1 MVRRS
6 LTTENRIAVRHPHLA
21 TFGGHCF
28 PAGLGGGA
36 GAAMRGGGGGGAAIR
51 GGGGAGAAMRG
62 GGGGGA
68 AIRGG
73 GGGGAAIRGGG
84 GGGAAIRGGAACS
97 SLGVTAGFGAG

>member
-1 MVRRS
+1 MNGYCRREADRQHYVRG
-6 LTTENRIAVRHPHLA
+6 LTKAGLSKMLRDVVLWSCAVESRIGVCHPHLA

-36 GAAMRGGGGGGAAIR
+36 GAAIR
-51 GGGGAGAAMRG
+51 
-62 GGGGGA
+62 
-68 AIRGG
+68 G

-97 SLGVTAGFGAG
+97 TLGVTGNFGSG